1 METFTEKFL
10 KDIAKFRMEME
21 VLNIRRNEKGIWLVK
36 AENLRS
42 GSEEILTFSRI
53 ILSTGV
59 CVLSIDILTL
69 RRI

>member
-10 KDIAKFRMEME
+10 KDKAKFRMEME

>member
-10 KDIAKFRMEME
+10 KDKAKFRMEME

-69 RRI
+69 RCI

>member
-10 KDIAKFRMEME
+10 KDKAKFRMEME

-59 CVLSIDILTL
+59 CVLPIDILTL